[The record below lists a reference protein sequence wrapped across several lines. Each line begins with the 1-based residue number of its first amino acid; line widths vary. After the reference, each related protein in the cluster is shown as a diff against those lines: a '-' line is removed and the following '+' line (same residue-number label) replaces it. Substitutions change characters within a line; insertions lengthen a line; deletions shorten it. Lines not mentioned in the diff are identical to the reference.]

1 MKYVK
6 MLSLAAV
13 AAMALMAF
21 VGASSASATVFCK
34 AKPSEPPAT
43 TGTTCPA
50 SQAYPAGTTTHE
62 VSESPVHLTT
72 EFQNI
77 ECKHSIIEVEIQNE
91 GSATETPS
99 GPVKK
104 LTFEECNCSV
114 TVLQGGTQE
123 FHWEADSFNAKI
135 TSTGGQVTVLC
146 STIFGNEHCI
156 YYTENTEVGKAT
168 GGAEAKVDI
177 EGNEVLR
184 TPTSALCAAEGN
196 WHGTYKVESPKPL
209 YFAAHT

>member
-6 MLSLAAV
+6 TLALAAV
-13 AAMALMAF
+13 AAAALMAF

-34 AKPSEPPAT
+34 AKPSEPPTT

-50 SQAYPAGTTTHE
+50 NQAYPAGTTTHE
-62 VSESPVHLTT
+62 VSEGAVHLTT
-72 EFQNI
+72 SFQNI
-77 ECKHSIIEVEIQNE
+77 ECKHSIIEVEIEKE
-91 GSATETPS
+91 GGAMEGLK

-114 TVLQGGTQE
+114 AVLQGGTQE
-123 FHWEADSFNAKI
+123 FRWEADTFNATI
-135 TSTGGQVTVLC
+135 TSSGGEVTATC
-146 STIFGNEHCI
+146 STIFGVEHCI
-156 YYTENTEVGKAT
+156 YTTENTNVGKST

-184 TPTSALCAAEGN
+184 LPTSSLCAEQGN

-209 YFAAHT
+209 YFADHT